1 MNPAEL
7 TQSLKQEAARA
18 GFQLTGACAAITP
31 TGYSDFL
38 KWLEA
43 GYAGEMHYLEER
55 RSAYEHPEGVMPGVK
70 SLLMLGMNYRTADH
84 ADSKPG
90 YGRVARYAWG
100 EADYHDCLLY
110 TSDAADE

>member
-7 TQSLKQEAARA
+7 TQSLKQEAVRV
-18 GFQLTGACAAITP
+18 GFQLTGACAAVTP

-55 RSAYEHPEGVMPGVK
+55 QAAYEHPEGVMPGVK
-70 SLLMLGMNYRTADH
+70 SLLMGSVIRENRIDYRPRRPIIDKVDKIATMQ
-84 ADSKPG
+84 
-90 YGRVARYAWG
+90 
-100 EADYHDCLLY
+100 
-110 TSDAADE
+110 